1 MIDTYSNISIQY
13 YIHVLNN
20 FRMPFNIQRQFTPS
34 QRMFLCSL
42 KLRGLEYPDIEN
54 KFSAKFGVL
63 PPIKD
68 GLNKMAKNLKLIIQ

>member
-1 MIDTYSNISIQY
+1 MYVPNK
-13 YIHVLNN
+13 
-20 FRMPFNIQRQFTPS
+20 FRMPLNINRQFTPS

-42 KLRGLEYPDIEN
+42 KLRGLEYPHIEN

-68 GLNKMAKNLKLIIQ
+68 GLNKMAKNLKLNI